1 MEEIPLEHAI
11 YIRLDIDN
19 SEFHEEAINILKEKH
34 EVCINTCFKKIK
46 IYFIYFI
53 FYIFYYFIYF
63 RKSHYQHQY

>member
-34 EVCINTCFKKIK
+34 EVCICIYFKRIK
-46 IYFIYFI
+46 IYFLYFIYFI
-53 FYIFYYFIYF
+53 IYS
-63 RKSHYQHQY
+63 RKSHCQHQY